1 MLDIK
6 ECYICMEPCNNLS
19 SCDCKDMYIHKECQL
34 IYITKKDTKLC
45 SVCKKPYKNI
55 IFIEKIK
62 QYYTSFFYIK
72 YLLYLLCIIFNLSFI
87 SLVILFIYNCKI
99 IDSCD
104 EMYII
109 YTSFLSL
116 LDCIIIGAVILYR
129 LYIKQNNLKMIETI
143 KIPGKLS
150 IV

>member
-1 MLDIK
+1 MQK
-6 ECYICMEPCNNLS
+6 
-19 SCDCKDMYIHKECQL
+19 
-34 IYITKKDTKLC
+34 
-45 SVCKKPYKNI
+45 
-55 IFIEKIK
+55 
-62 QYYTSFFYIK
+62 
-72 YLLYLLCIIFNLSFI
+72 
-87 SLVILFIYNCKI
+87 IYNCKI